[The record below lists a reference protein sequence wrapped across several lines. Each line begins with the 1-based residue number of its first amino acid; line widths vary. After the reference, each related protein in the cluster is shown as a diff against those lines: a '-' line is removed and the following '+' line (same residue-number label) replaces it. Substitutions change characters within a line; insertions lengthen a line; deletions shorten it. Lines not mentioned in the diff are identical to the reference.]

1 MEVLMDQLLHPWTRA
16 VDTPRVRNVSLSAP
30 LRWLA
35 AGASD
40 LRRAA
45 PMSLAQGVGFAAF
58 GFVATALAW
67 DRPHLVTALAS
78 GFFLVAP
85 ILAMGFYET
94 SRRLSLG
101 VEPGYRDA
109 WRAWIRNPESIGLF
123 GLALALMIIAWERMS
138 AILFGLFFGGSLPDA
153 QSLINEV
160 LFSGHH
166 VAFLAA
172 YVGVGALIAAVAFAV
187 SVVTVPMLI
196 DRNVDVVTAMMTSLK
211 AVAANPLPMLL
222 WAALIVALVAVGIA
236 TLFVGLVI
244 TLPVVAH
251 ASWHAYRGMV
261 ELE

>member
-1 MEVLMDQLLHPWTRA
+1 MEQMFHPWTRA
-16 VDTPRVRNVSLSAP
+16 VDTPRVRNVGLSAP

-35 AGASD
+35 AGAAD
-40 LRRAA
+40 LRRSA
-45 PMSLAQGVGFAAF
+45 PVSLAQGVGFAAF

-85 ILAMGFYET
+85 ILALGFYEI

-101 VEPGYRDA
+101 EAPGYRDA
-109 WRAWIRNPESIGLF
+109 WRAGSRNPESIGLF

-153 QSLINEV
+153 QSLLDTV
-160 LFSGHH
+160 LFSGGH
-166 VAFLAA
+166 VGFLAA
-172 YVGVGALIAAVAFAV
+172 YVGVGAVFAAVAFALA
-187 SVVTVPMLI
+187 VVTVPMLI
-196 DRNVDVVTAMMTSLK
+196 DWNVDVVTAMMTSMK

-222 WAALIVALVAVGIA
+222 WAALIVVLVAVGIA

-251 ASWHAYRGMV
+251 ASWHAYRGLV
-261 ELE
+261 EQG